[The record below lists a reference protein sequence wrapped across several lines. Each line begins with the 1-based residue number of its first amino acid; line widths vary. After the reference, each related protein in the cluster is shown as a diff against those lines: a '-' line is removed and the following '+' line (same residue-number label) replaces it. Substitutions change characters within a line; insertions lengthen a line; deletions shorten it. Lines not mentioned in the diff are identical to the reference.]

1 MTKDEIKKEN
11 KQQTFNRKILIRL
24 SKAERLIEDQEIINE
39 GHAYKIDK
47 LESLLHAALGPCPQC
62 NGSGMI
68 YIGSEGEGRSL
79 PDPCETCKGSG
90 KIPLDVADMIE
101 KFKKQARDDLES
113 ELTDDVPF

>member
-1 MTKDEIKKEN
+1 MEREGDLGNYLRFNFENAIEIIDKLTKDNNDLID
-11 KQQTFNRKILIRL
+11 KI
-24 SKAERLIEDQEIINE
+24 E
-39 GHAYKIDK
+39 K

-68 YIGSEGEGRSL
+68 YIGSELEGMSL